1 MQRKS
6 AIPSLSSIID
16 YLYQRLLSK
25 QYTGFSRHDTGRSE
39 TDDLLERMSLRE
51 LGDLPL
57 GPEPRFMDCRD
68 LHTLCSGRIP
78 GGGA

>member
-1 MQRKS
+1 MQRMP
-6 AIPSLSSIID
+6 AILSLSSIIE

-25 QYTGFSRHDTGRSE
+25 QWTGFPGHDTERSE

-57 GPEPRFMDCRD
+57 GPEPRFMENRGP
-68 LHTLCSGRIP
+68 HAP
-78 GGGA
+78 